1 MKQQRGRIAVVKIG
15 AVQGQILRVNLSTG
29 QISLE
34 AVPGEVYE
42 KYLGGRGAGAYYLYK
57 ELVPGTD
64 PLSEDNK
71 LIFFNGPM
79 AGTMAPGSNKIN
91 LTFKS
96 PLTNTYSFSL
106 CGGHFGPEL
115 KFAGYDGLI
124 IEGKAKEPVYLFIQ
138 NEEVVLKSAKA
149 LWGKTIPQTNEILK
163 AELGGD
169 HNLKVACV
177 GPAGENLN
185 RMACITADWYREFGR
200 GGGGAVMGS
209 KNLKAIV
216 VRGTKDV
223 NVASAP
229 KLANY
234 VRELYKEFKAH
245 PKVYARRWYGTIEM
259 LEGINKLGF
268 WSTKNFS
275 EGYFAPGEEMIG
287 PKMREQ
293 VIVGDGSCYACPIA
307 CGKISEI
314 NSPKYGKVLL
324 EGPEFET
331 VGLLGPNCGIGDW
344 ETIIKVTQILDHNGI
359 DTISAGAVFSFA
371 MEAFEKGIIT
381 EKDTAGIS
389 LNFGNGEALVAM
401 AEKMVKREGL
411 GDLLAEGVKVASEK
425 LGAPELAIH
434 SKGLPP
440 ATYDPRGC
448 KGMALTYATSPKGA
462 HHMISPTMG
471 AEIAGDRFAD
481 VGKAGIVRDIQMQM
495 ALVDSLGYC
504 STMRFVYTVD
514 KQVDLF
520 NLVTGLNYSKQELL
534 EVGERILNLERL
546 FNMREGFSR
555 KDDTLPKRFLE
566 EAMKEGPSQGQ
577 TINLQSMLDEY
588 YQAMGWSEDGIPKE
602 ETIKRLGLY

>member
-1 MKQQRGRIAVVKIG
+1 MAEIG

-29 QISLE
+29 KVSRE
-34 AVPGEVYE
+34 AVPEEVYK
-42 KYLGGRGAGAYYLYK
+42 KYLGGRGAGAYYLYR
-57 ELVPGTD
+57 ELAPGTD
-64 PLSEDNK
+64 PLGEENK

-79 AGTMAPGSNKIN
+79 AGTMAPGANKIN
-91 LTFKS
+91 VSFKS
-96 PLTNTYSFSL
+96 PLTYTYSFSL

-124 IEGKAKEPVYLFIQ
+124 IEGKAKEPVYLFIE
-138 NEEVVLKSAKA
+138 NEEVVLKSAKS
-149 LWGKTIPQTNEILK
+149 LWSQTIPQTNKLLK
-163 AELGGD
+163 SELGGD
-169 HNLKVACV
+169 HSLKVACI
-177 GPAGENLN
+177 GPAGEKLN

-223 NVASAP
+223 KAASP
-229 KLANY
+229 SKLANY
-234 VRELYKEFKAH
+234 VKELYKEFKAH
-245 PKVYARRWYGTIEM
+245 PKVYARRWYGTVEM

-275 EGYFAPGEEMIG
+275 EGYFAPGEKMTG
-287 PKMREQ
+287 PQMREQ
-293 VIVGDGSCYACPIA
+293 VIVGDCSCYACPIA

-314 NSPKYGKVLL
+314 TSPRYGRFLL

-344 ETIIKVTQILDHNGI
+344 EIIIKVTQILDHNGI
-359 DTISAGAVFSFA
+359 DTISAGAAFSFA
-371 MEAFEKGIIT
+371 MEAFAKGIIT
-381 EKDTAGIS
+381 EKDTDG
-389 LNFGNGEALVAM
+389 LRLDFGHGEALIAL
-401 AEKMVKREGL
+401 AEKMVEREGL
-411 GDLLAEGVKVASEK
+411 GDLLAEGVKAASEK
-425 LGAPELAIH
+425 LGAPQLAIH

-471 AEIAGDRFAD
+471 AEIAGDRFAEK
-481 VGKAGIVRDIQMQM
+481 GKAGMVRDIQLQM

-504 STMRFVYTVD
+504 STMRFVYTMD

-520 NLVTGLNYSKQELL
+520 KLATGLNYSKEELL
-534 EVGERILNLERL
+534 LAGERIFNLERL
-546 FNMREGFSR
+546 FNVREGFSR
-555 KDDTLPKRFLE
+555 KDDTLPRRFLE
-566 EAMKEGPSQGQ
+566 EALPEGPSQGQ
-577 TINLQSMLDEY
+577 TIDLPSMLDEY
-588 YQAMGWSEDGIPKE
+588 YQVMGWSKDGIPKE
-602 ETIKRLGLY
+602 ETLQRLGL